1 MAVELRHL
9 RHFVVVA
16 EELHFARAAER
27 LGMEQSPLSQS
38 IRNLERDLKTKLFH
52 RTTRGTWLTPAGT
65 RFYDQARRILADVE
79 TAKATIN
86 VGEEPARIRLALG
99 EDLAGEPF
107 TKFLAELK
115 QHEPSVSVDIRELT
129 HAEAARL
136 VRDGDADAALTL
148 DRRPARGLAQRRA
161 WGERLMLVAPTGHL
175 FATRD
180 SVRLED
186 LAAEPLALPRS
197 NVCPGYL
204 AQIEAL
210 FDRHYVEIAKRITVR
225 HWNTAVSFAATGR
238 ALALC
243 PASFINSTGPIA
255 LVPIE
260 AEDAELETWLL
271 YSDAAPSPEVT
282 VLLEIAARI
291 DAGDVAAP
299 ETEPRS

>member
-1 MAVELRHL
+1 
-9 RHFVVVA
+9 
-16 EELHFARAAER
+16 
-27 LGMEQSPLSQS
+27 MEQSPLSQS

-52 RTTRGTWLTPAGT
+52 RTTRRTWLTPAGT
-65 RFYDQARRILADVE
+65 RFYEKARRILADVE
-79 TAKATIN
+79 TARAMIN

-107 TKFLAELK
+107 TRLLAELEK
-115 QHEPSVSVDIRELT
+115 QGSGMSIDIHELT

-136 VRDGDADAALTL
+136 VRDGEAEVALTL
-148 DRRPARGLAQRRA
+148 VRRAVDGLAQRRA
-161 WGERLMLVAPTGHL
+161 WGERLMLIAPTEHPL
-175 FATRD
+175 AIRD
-180 SVRLED
+180 GIRLEE
-186 LAAEPLALPRS
+186 LATEPLALPRS

-210 FDRHYVEIAKRITVR
+210 FDRHEVEIAKRITVR

-243 PASFINSTGPIA
+243 PASFINTAGA
-255 LVPIE
+255 VAVVPIE
-260 AEDAELETWLL
+260 ADDAELETWLL
-271 YSDAAPSPEVT
+271 YSEAAPSPEVT

-299 ETEPRS
+299 PTEPRS